1 MIDLSHIR
9 FGLRS
14 LAANQRPK
22 HPLKLGGATSNSITI
37 PPRSKSRIPGL
48 PSLAPGTMPYVYTW
62 LDDLSTF
69 LHNCTESG
77 ESFEIVGDSPDV
89 KSQDPV
95 YKPRPL
101 ETHGI

>member
-1 MIDLSHIR
+1 
-9 FGLRS
+9 
-14 LAANQRPK
+14 
-22 HPLKLGGATSNSITI
+22 
-37 PPRSKSRIPGL
+37 
-48 PSLAPGTMPYVYTW
+48 MPYVYTW